1 MAPACLKVWLG
12 KQTHAENNR
21 QGSECWEVGGAG
33 ARGADGW
40 GPRPWGSG
48 QESLGWMFQLSLKD
62 EAQLTRSELPE
73 YGARLPGVLK
83 LILDQEF

>member
-1 MAPACLKVWLG
+1 MSITWLG
-12 KQTHAENNR
+12 KQTYEKATAKD
-21 QGSECWEVGGAG
+21 QCWEVGGAG

>member
-12 KQTHAENNR
+12 KQTHEKATAKD
-21 QGSECWEVGGAG
+21 QCWEVGGAG

-40 GPRPWGSG
+40 GPRLWGSG